1 MHFVR
6 FDLASRDWMAE
17 LGQMPGRLVCLSPPW
32 LQFLAES
39 QRGTPVAAVLMDQDR
54 SVGVF
59 AGMIVN
65 RGGIRILGSP
75 FPGWTTPYMGLDLLD
90 GVSRRE
96 AMRELVRFA
105 FEDLGCIHLE
115 VMDRHLLVD
124 DLSGLRSAHRMFNT
138 WEVDLLDDDE
148 SLIKSFSS
156 TCGRYI
162 RKAARNGLVV
172 EEARDDDFIRDYY
185 DQLTDVFRGQH
196 LVPTYPEARVRQLI
210 TNVPR
215 EQLLLLRVRTS
226 GGRAVATGIF
236 HAVDGLRAYGWGF
249 ASYRD
254 ARDQHPNEFMMFHA
268 MNEWRRRGF
277 KILDLGGSGSY
288 KEKYHPRPTPIP
300 WVRVSRYPFIPPLR
314 ELARVSVMA
323 RQRIRGRLA
332 SSGSRAPLPLDGGT
346 A

>member
-96 AMRELVRFA
+96 A
-105 FEDLGCIHLE
+105 
-115 VMDRHLLVD
+115 
-124 DLSGLRSAHRMFNT
+124 
-138 WEVDLLDDDE
+138 
-148 SLIKSFSS
+148 
-156 TCGRYI
+156 
-162 RKAARNGLVV
+162 
-172 EEARDDDFIRDYY
+172 
-185 DQLTDVFRGQH
+185 
-196 LVPTYPEARVRQLI
+196 
-210 TNVPR
+210 
-215 EQLLLLRVRTS
+215 
-226 GGRAVATGIF
+226 
-236 HAVDGLRAYGWGF
+236 YGWGF

-300 WVRVSRYPFIPPLR
+300 WVRVSRYPFVPPLR

-346 A
+346 P